1 MGRARRL
8 GYSSHEI
15 EHNRLTSSLD
25 DSERASRR
33 LAARTGAGP
42 GLSPAAAGATASLV
56 SSGDPGKLAGCMLS
70 GLGRCIVDALGKG
83 GQRTGQG
90 MMEAVSKEALSGRS
104 VRFARDRRR
113 AKTVTADCAVVLL
126 QASIL
131 IAREL
136 YFLQRGLGRPSGARP
151 PRARGPLR
159 RLEAG
164 SLVRRHRNRE
174 GARTGRGLRVGGGI
188 PVQGAVGDQSRQP
201 RWPTPA
207 RQCRSSSTRTCPSM
221 STTLARCACCTR
233 SKTVDSAGQR
243 YPGGDRL
250 HFFFQHNSLEQ

>member
-15 EHNRLTSSLD
+15 ENNRLTSSLD

-83 GQRTGQG
+83 GQRTKQG

-104 VRFARDRRR
+104 VRFAREDGRKR
-113 AKTVTADCAVVLL
+113 L
-126 QASIL
+126 QL
-131 IAREL
+131 IAQWFF
-136 YFLQRGLGRPSGARP
+136 YK
-151 PRARGPLR
+151 LR
-159 RLEAG
+159 
-164 SLVRRHRNRE
+164 
-174 GARTGRGLRVGGGI
+174 
-188 PVQGAVGDQSRQP
+188 
-201 RWPTPA
+201 
-207 RQCRSSSTRTCPSM
+207 
-221 STTLARCACCTR
+221 
-233 SKTVDSAGQR
+233 
-243 YPGGDRL
+243 
-250 HFFFQHNSLEQ
+250 F